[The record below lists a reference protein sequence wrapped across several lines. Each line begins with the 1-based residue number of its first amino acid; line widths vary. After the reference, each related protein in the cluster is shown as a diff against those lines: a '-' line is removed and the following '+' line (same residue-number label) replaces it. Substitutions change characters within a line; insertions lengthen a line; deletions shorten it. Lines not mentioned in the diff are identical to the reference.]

1 MISEAVGE
9 YADRARPSSLS
20 LIRLSSQPLKV
31 QKQNHIEFRRR
42 TRAME
47 RRKEGQAELI
57 ESCVR
62 RNVLMDS
69 PEDWILFLRS
79 FFFNILFT
87 FFFLSRAGRKE

>member
-1 MISEAVGE
+1 
-9 YADRARPSSLS
+9 
-20 LIRLSSQPLKV
+20 
-31 QKQNHIEFRRR
+31 
-42 TRAME
+42 ME